1 MTVLVL
7 GGEKTEKEKKLKKD
21 GEEKKEKDKKQN
33 QLLSAGFSVQL
44 RRRNL

>member
-7 GGEKTEKEKKLKKD
+7 GGEKTETEKKLKKD

>member
-7 GGEKTEKEKKLKKD
+7 GGEKTEKEEKSKKD
-21 GEEKKEKDKKQN
+21 GEEEKEKDKKQN

-44 RRRNL
+44 RRNL